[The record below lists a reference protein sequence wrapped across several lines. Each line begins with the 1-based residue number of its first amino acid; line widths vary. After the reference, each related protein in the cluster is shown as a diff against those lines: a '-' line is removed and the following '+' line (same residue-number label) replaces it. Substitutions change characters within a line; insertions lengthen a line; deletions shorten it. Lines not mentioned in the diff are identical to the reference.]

1 MKTFLIQIFNSL
13 GNLVFSGK
21 CKAAS
26 FDDAEQM
33 AKLSAKSTDTI
44 KIS

>member
-1 MKTFLIQIFNSL
+1 MKTFLIEIFNAL

>member
-1 MKTFLIQIFNSL
+1 MKTFLIEIYNAL
-13 GNLVFSGK
+13 GNLVFKGK

-26 FDDAEQM
+26 FNDAYQM
-33 AKLSAKSTDTI
+33 AQLSAKPTDTI